1 MDLPTRLAERLDGQ
15 SPSVAS
21 RRRLSPELSFG
32 RQSGP
37 PPATARRAAVM
48 MLLYPHDDRWHLPLT
63 VRPEGL
69 SDHAGQVSFPG
80 GLTEPGESSC
90 EAALRELEEELG
102 VSGGID
108 VLGQLADFYVFV
120 SYFWDTPWVGVIDR
134 RPAWVPNPAEV
145 SELLEV
151 PIRDLLDGNSVQKCL
166 ITRGELSFS
175 APYFA
180 WRNHK
185 IWGATGMML
194 SELVSLVEEIDV

>member
-1 MDLPTRLAERLDGQ
+1 
-15 SPSVAS
+15 
-21 RRRLSPELSFG
+21 
-32 RQSGP
+32 
-37 PPATARRAAVM
+37 M
-48 MLLYPHDDRWHLPLT
+48 MLLYPHDGRWHLPLT

-69 SDHAGQVSFPG
+69 TDHAGQVSFPG
-80 GLTEPGESSC
+80 GLTEPGESSR

-102 VSGGID
+102 VKDGIE

-120 SYFWDTPWVGVIDR
+120 SDFWVTPWVGVIDR
-134 RPAWVPNPAEV
+134 QPAWVPNPAEV

-151 PIRDLLDGNSVQKCL
+151 PIVELLDPTSIQDFL

-180 WRNHK
+180 WRSHK

-194 SELVSLVEEIDV
+194 SELISFFEPSDV